1 MSSVSLGDTAVMNF
15 VMTYSIGRADPL
27 PAVDHEMNVVP
38 GNRLTVGVP
47 GFFAVVEAY
56 LGSRTVQGRC
66 ARPPVPALRVCSP
79 CRAMGASEGRLRYLL
94 GAAVPVPPFRAWR

>member
-1 MSSVSLGDTAVMNF
+1 MSSVSLGDIAVMNF
-15 VMTYSIGRADPL
+15 VMTYFIGRADPL
-27 PAVDHEMNVVP
+27 PAVDHELNVVP

-66 ARPPVPALRVCSP
+66 VRLPPRAAR
-79 CRAMGASEGRLRYLL
+79 LL
-94 GAAVPVPPFRAWR
+94 AVSRDGG